1 MPPKGWKG
9 GTPPQQNV
17 EDILDATVSG
27 NDTTDEYT
35 EPQTLIYMQTTDVQ
49 EVIVPVKRTRTRLN
63 IRPYTP
69 VEEVRVEKMGLDEQG
84 YTLFPGT
91 HQVDRI
97 GMESKNGYYTY
108 FTGLDEGASEI
119 QSIENKEQ
127 KFAKV
132 RALREVIAFLENS
145 ISSNYLVNKAT
156 CMDGYGTKDDI
167 FWANVKTFHSTG
179 SDRFDAKGGRI
190 PTYWDGVELT
200 LSNDGVELDLTKGR
214 DLIVYHAILASGLS
228 MVAPS
233 LQWAINK
240 PVYNF
245 YLDMPEETTH
255 IRTEYKKLRNKAG
268 GYLDLLLDDQAK
280 LFFLCKL
287 LAPINSLQYHRGGPS
302 FTVPDQMYE
311 DLCNYIDGKLGD
323 DARLATERFLE
334 YHNMPIDVLKRRAI
348 VKDAA
353 AMHVIEPKGDGNLYY
368 IKKNIRM
375 GKTIED
381 IVAYLENTLNSEVW
395 DEISEKVEKIWAS

>member
-9 GTPPQQNV
+9 GTPPQQNSV
-17 EDILDATVSG
+17 DNILDMSG
-27 NDTTDEYT
+27 NTTIEEYKQ
-35 EPQTLIYMQTTDVQ
+35 EPQITTYMQSTDVQ
-49 EVIVPVKRTRTRLN
+49 EITPAKRIRTKLN

-69 VEEVRVEKMGLDEQG
+69 VDEIRLEKMGLDEQG
-84 YTLFPGT
+84 NVLMPGT

-108 FTGLDEGASEI
+108 FTGLDEGAAEI
-119 QSIENKEQ
+119 QSIEDQEK
-127 KFAKV
+127 KIAKI
-132 RALREVIAFLENS
+132 RALRETVAFLENS
-145 ISSNYLVNKAT
+145 IGSNYLVNKQS
-156 CMDGYGTKDDI
+156 CMDGYGTKEDI

-179 SDRFDAKGGRI
+179 SDKFDARGNRI
-190 PTYWDGVELT
+190 PTYWDGVELK
-200 LSNDGVELDLTKGR
+200 LDNDIQELDLTKGK
-214 DLIVYHAILASGLS
+214 DLIIYHAILSSGLS

-233 LQWAINK
+233 LQVAINK

-245 YLDMPEETTH
+245 YLDKPEETTH

-280 LFFLCKL
+280 LFFMAKL
-287 LAPINSLQYHRGGPS
+287 MAPFNSMQYHRGGPS

-323 DARLATERFLE
+323 DARLATERFLSH
-334 YHNMPIDVLKRRAI
+334 YSMPIDELKRKAI

-353 AMHVIEPKGDGNLYY
+353 SMHLIETKGDGHLYY
-368 IKKNIRM
+368 IRKNIRM
-375 GKTIED
+375 GKTVED
-381 IVAYLENTLNSEVW
+381 VVAYLSNTLNSEVW
-395 DEISEKVEKIWAS
+395 DEISEKVEKMWAS